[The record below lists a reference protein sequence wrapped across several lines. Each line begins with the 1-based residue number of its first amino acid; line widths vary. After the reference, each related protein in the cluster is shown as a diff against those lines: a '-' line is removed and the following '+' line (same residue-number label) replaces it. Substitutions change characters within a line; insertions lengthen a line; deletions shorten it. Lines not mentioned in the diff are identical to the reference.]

1 MVKRV
6 PLGAAGA
13 GHTSSAAGAG
23 PASSAAG
30 ARNTS
35 SAAKAASTAG
45 ARRSQVFDQ
54 ALKALR
60 TGGKGLQGA
69 AVGGLRVLMPL
80 VESYIGGPI
89 VFEEGG
95 EVEGVSGLKV
105 REEAVLKAGTQKAFL
120 ELVEIASITHP
131 VYPDAPR
138 FMAYNS
144 DGMAQTP
151 RLVHLLA
158 LVAAAQ
164 QYFRDDDGDDDQC
177 DGDGD
182 GEPEP
187 IVIPPG
193 QSVVFMSVAPGEY
206 AMRSG
211 PMTASE
217 IRRMSMRQRSYNPP
231 QAARLISAPN
241 AREVVV
247 GPAQGSYAMRSM
259 SGTGGM
265 SKTSAMYKS
274 GSMSQRS
281 GMAYRG
287 GAAGMAAMGSGCA
300 CGGARSS
307 GGGCARCGGGG
318 VRHFPPARYNEDGSC
333 APITSIS
340 CDTRWRVRECF
351 KVAFCDLL
359 RCLGDQLCDENGRFD
374 ETNKPDFGACLE
386 TFVCSV
392 VTCLPDA
399 ICPPPERSCA
409 APRPVCAPAS
419 DDCNYAV
426 GE

>member
-6 PLGAAGA
+6 PLGAAGT
-13 GHTSSAAGAG
+13 GHTSGAAGAA

-30 ARNTS
+30 AASTAG
-35 SAAKAASTAG
+35 AAKAASTAG

-80 VESYIGGPI
+80 IAAYSGRSLEQ
-89 VFEEGG
+89 EEGG
-95 EVEGVSGLKV
+95 DVEGEYGLK
-105 REEAVLKAGTQKAFL
+105 RNEERVLKAGTQKAFL
-120 ELVEIASITHP
+120 ELVELASITHP

-138 FMAYNS
+138 FMAYS
-144 DGMAQTP
+144 TDGMAQTP
-151 RLVHLLA
+151 KLVHLLA
-158 LVAAAQ
+158 LGAAAQ
-164 QYFRDDDGDDDQC
+164 QYFRDDDGDNGQC
-177 DGDGD
+177 DGDD
-182 GEPEP
+182 EPEP
-187 IVIPPG
+187 EPVVFPPG

-259 SGTGGM
+259 SGSGGM
-265 SKTSAMYKS
+265 VPKS
-274 GSMSQRS
+274 GHMALRS

-287 GAAGMAAMGSGCA
+287 GAAGMAAMGSACG

-307 GGGCARCGGGG
+307 SGGCARCGGGG

-359 RCLGDQLCDENGRFD
+359 RCLGDQLCDESGRFD
-374 ETNKPDFGACLE
+374 EANKPDFGACLE

-399 ICPPPERSCA
+399 VCPPPERSCA

>member
-1 MVKRV
+1 V
-6 PLGAAGA
+6 
-13 GHTSSAAGAG
+13 
-23 PASSAAG
+23 
-30 ARNTS
+30 
-35 SAAKAASTAG
+35 
-45 ARRSQVFDQ
+45 VF
-54 ALKALR
+54 
-60 TGGKGLQGA
+60 
-69 AVGGLRVLMPL
+69 
-80 VESYIGGPI
+80 
-89 VFEEGG
+89 
-95 EVEGVSGLKV
+95 
-105 REEAVLKAGTQKAFL
+105 
-120 ELVEIASITHP
+120 
-131 VYPDAPR
+131 
-138 FMAYNS
+138 
-144 DGMAQTP
+144 
-151 RLVHLLA
+151 
-158 LVAAAQ
+158 
-164 QYFRDDDGDDDQC
+164 
-177 DGDGD
+177 
-182 GEPEP
+182 
-187 IVIPPG
+187 PPG
-193 QSVVFMSVAPGEY
+193 QSVVFMAVAPGEY

-217 IRRMSMRQRSYNPP
+217 IRRMSMRQRSYTPP

-247 GPAQGSYAMRSM
+247 GPGQGAHALRSM
-259 SGTGGM
+259 SASVG
-265 SKTSAMYKS
+265 
-274 GSMSQRS
+274 MSQRS
-281 GMAYRG
+281 GMADRG
-287 GAAGMAAMGSGCA
+287 SAAGKAAMASACS

-318 VRHFPPARYNEDGSC
+318 VRHFPPARYDEDGSC

-409 APRPVCAPAS
+409 APRQVCAPAS

>member
-6 PLGAAGA
+6 PLGATGA
-13 GHTSSAAGAG
+13 APAPSATGAANAPGAAGA
-23 PASSAAG
+23 
-30 ARNTS
+30 
-35 SAAKAASTAG
+35 AKSQRTAG
-45 ARRSQVFDQ
+45 GRRSQVLDQ

-80 VESYIGGPI
+80 IAAYSGKRVEL
-89 VFEEGG
+89 EEGG
-95 EVEGVSGLKV
+95 DVEGAYGLKLS
-105 REEAVLKAGTQKAFL
+105 EERVLKAGTQKAFL
-120 ELVEIASITHP
+120 ELVELASITHP

-138 FMAYNS
+138 FTAFSS
-144 DGMAQTP
+144 DGLAQTP
-151 RLVHLLA
+151 QLVHLLA
-158 LVAAAQ
+158 LAAAAQ
-164 QYFRDDDGDDDQC
+164 QYFGDRDKGCDNDQ
-177 DGDGD
+177 GDGD
-182 GEPEP
+182 EP

-206 AMRSG
+206 AMRTG

-217 IRRMSMRQRSYNPP
+217 IRRMSMRQRSYTPP

-241 AREVVV
+241 AREVAV
-247 GPAQGSYAMRSM
+247 GPAQGSYAMRSQ
-259 SGTGGM
+259 SKAGGM
-265 SKTSAMYKS
+265 SMHRA
-274 GSMSQRS
+274 G

-287 GAAGMAAMGSGCA
+287 GAAGMASMGTGCS
-300 CGGARSS
+300 CGGARGNSG

-318 VRHFPPARYNEDGSC
+318 VRHFPPARYTEDGKC
-333 APITSIS
+333 APITSVS

-351 KVAFCDLL
+351 KGAFCDLL

-374 ETNKPDFGACLE
+374 EVNEPDFGACLE

-392 VTCLPDA
+392 VACLPDA

-409 APRPVCAPAS
+409 APRPVCAPSS

>member
-13 GHTSSAAGAG
+13 AMNEGAAGA
-23 PASSAAG
+23 AKDA
-30 ARNTS
+30 

-45 ARRSQVFDQ
+45 ERRSPVFDQ

-80 VESYIGGPI
+80 IAAYSGKRLEQ
-89 VFEEGG
+89 EEGG
-95 EVEGVSGLKV
+95 DVKGSYGLKLN
-105 REEAVLKAGTQKAFL
+105 EERVLKAGTQKAFL
-120 ELVEIASITHP
+120 ELVELASITHP

-138 FMAYNS
+138 FTAFNS
-144 DGMAQTP
+144 DGVAQTP
-151 RLVHLLA
+151 QLVHLLT
-158 LVAAAQ
+158 LVAAAK
-164 QYFRDDDGDDDQC
+164 QYFSDDEGDDGQC

-182 GEPEP
+182 EEPEP
-187 IVIPPG
+187 IVFPAG

-241 AREVVV
+241 ARNVVV
-247 GPAQGSYAMRSM
+247 GPAQGSYAVRSM
-259 SGTGGM
+259 PASGGM
-265 SKTSAMYKS
+265 SKTSGMYKA
-274 GSMSQRS
+274 GGMQQRS

-287 GAAGMAAMGSGCA
+287 GTAGMAAMGAGCA
-300 CGGARSS
+300 CGGAGRS

-318 VRHFPPARYNEDGSC
+318 VRHFAPARYNEDGSC
-333 APITSIS
+333 APVTSIS

-359 RCLGDQLCDENGRFD
+359 RCLGDQLCDETGRFD
-374 ETNKPDFGACLE
+374 ETHKPDFGACLE

-409 APRPVCAPAS
+409 APRPLCAPDS

>member
-13 GHTSSAAGAG
+13 GHTSSAAGDR
-23 PASSAAG
+23 S
-30 ARNTS
+30 TS

-45 ARRSQVFDQ
+45 AYRSQVFDQ

-60 TGGKGLQGA
+60 IGGKGLQGA

-80 VESYIGGPI
+80 IAAYSGKRLEQ
-89 VFEEGG
+89 EEGG
-95 EVEGVSGLKV
+95 DVEGQYGLKLN
-105 REEAVLKAGTQKAFL
+105 EERVLKAGTQKAFL
-120 ELVEIASITHP
+120 ELVELASITHP
-131 VYPDAPR
+131 VHPEAPR
-138 FMAYNS
+138 FTAFNS
-144 DGMAQTP
+144 EGVAQTP
-151 RLVHLLA
+151 QLVHLLA
-158 LVAAAQ
+158 LVAAAK
-164 QYFRDDDGDDDQC
+164 QYFSDDEGDDGCGDGDDGGQ
-177 DGDGD
+177 
-182 GEPEP
+182 EP
-187 IVIPPG
+187 IAIPPG

-241 AREVVV
+241 ARAVAV
-247 GPAQGSYAMRSM
+247 GPAQGSYAVRST

-265 SKTSAMYKS
+265 SKSSGLYKA
-274 GSMSQRS
+274 GGMSQHS
-281 GMAYRG
+281 GMGSRG

-307 GGGCARCGGGG
+307 GGGCERCGGGG
-318 VRHFPPARYNEDGSC
+318 VRLFPPARYDEDGRC
-333 APITSIS
+333 ASITDIS

-374 ETNKPDFGACLE
+374 EVNKPDFGACLE

-399 ICPPPERSCA
+399 ICPPPERSCVA
-409 APRPVCAPAS
+409 QRPVCAPAF
-419 DDCNYAV
+419 DDCNYAI